1 MWSNFIRFM
10 MFSQFSPLSVSK
22 PDGTEQM
29 IQKNEPSFV
38 PLFLPE
44 QEHALQRHSVSPA
57 WRLDRE
63 MIGEETINSTRSMIY
78 SLKVFYFLLYRSR
91 YTFICFW
98 IDLVRVLATTRNI
111 SPVAGYIAASKLSH
125 LGEWNESRENARASG
140 EAARGIGELA
150 RRLQAI
156 RVYKYT
162 KIQGPRFQRN

>member
-38 PLFLPE
+38 SLFLPE

-91 YTFICFW
+91 YTFICF
-98 IDLVRVLATTRNI
+98 
-111 SPVAGYIAASKLSH
+111 
-125 LGEWNESRENARASG
+125 
-140 EAARGIGELA
+140 
-150 RRLQAI
+150 
-156 RVYKYT
+156 
-162 KIQGPRFQRN
+162 

>member
-1 MWSNFIRFM
+1 M

-63 MIGEETINSTRSMIY
+63 MIGEETINSTRSMLY
-78 SLKVFYFLLYRSR
+78 SLKVFYFLLYR
-91 YTFICFW
+91 YTFICTIIILLF
-98 IDLVRVLATTRNI
+98 V
-111 SPVAGYIAASKLSH
+111 S
-125 LGEWNESRENARASG
+125 
-140 EAARGIGELA
+140 EL
-150 RRLQAI
+150 I
-156 RVYKYT
+156 
-162 KIQGPRFQRN
+162 

>member
-1 MWSNFIRFM
+1 MTSNVNSVLLFLEIDVHTKYVFYYFIYFMWSNFIRFM
-10 MFSQFSPLSVSK
+10 MLSQFSPLSVSK
-22 PDGTEQM
+22 PDGTEQI

-91 YTFICFW
+91 YTFICF
-98 IDLVRVLATTRNI
+98 
-111 SPVAGYIAASKLSH
+111 
-125 LGEWNESRENARASG
+125 
-140 EAARGIGELA
+140 
-150 RRLQAI
+150 
-156 RVYKYT
+156 
-162 KIQGPRFQRN
+162 

>member
-111 SPVAGYIAASKLSH
+111 SPVAGYIACEQALPFGRVKRI
-125 LGEWNESRENARASG
+125 SRERAS
-140 EAARGIGELA
+140 E
-150 RRLQAI
+150 RRSREGHRRACSQATGYT
-156 RVYKYT
+156 RV
-162 KIQGPRFQRN
+162 